1 MATTRDAGFTLLEV
15 LVTLVIMALALA
27 LVAPR
32 FGDALPG
39 VELQAETRKVV
50 AMLRHAR
57 SKAVLLNQD
66 IQIQLVEEPAALS
79 ISTEDE
85 PYRPPEHIRLEL
97 SAGRVSAA
105 AEQPI
110 IEVDQAIRFFA
121 EGYSSGGSI
130 TLSREDGRRASIHV
144 DWLTG
149 RVSTDD

>member
-50 AMLRHAR
+50 ALLRHAR
-57 SKAVLLNQD
+57 SQAVVLNQE
-66 IQIQLVEEPAALS
+66 IQISLVEEPTALS
-79 ISTEDE
+79 ISTQAE

-97 SAGRVSAA
+97 SSGRASAA
-105 AEQPI
+105 ADQPI
-110 IEVDQAIRFFA
+110 EADQAIRFFA
-121 EGYSSGGSI
+121 EGHSSGGSL
-130 TLSREDGRRASIHV
+130 TLSREDGRRASIHI
-144 DWLTG
+144 DWLSG
-149 RVSTDD
+149 RVSIDD

>member
-50 AMLRHAR
+50 ALLRHAR
-57 SKAVLLNQD
+57 SKAVVLNQD
-66 IQIQLVEEPAALS
+66 VQIQLVEEPAGLS
-79 ISTEDE
+79 ISTEAE
-85 PYRPPEHIRLEL
+85 PYLPPEHIRLEL
-97 SAGRVSAA
+97 SAGRASAVA
-105 AEQPI
+105 DQPN
-110 IEVDQAIRFFA
+110 EADQVIRFFA
-121 EGYSSGGSI
+121 EGHSSGGSI
-130 TLSREDGRRASIHV
+130 TLSREDGKHTSIHV

-149 RVSTDD
+149 RVSIDD